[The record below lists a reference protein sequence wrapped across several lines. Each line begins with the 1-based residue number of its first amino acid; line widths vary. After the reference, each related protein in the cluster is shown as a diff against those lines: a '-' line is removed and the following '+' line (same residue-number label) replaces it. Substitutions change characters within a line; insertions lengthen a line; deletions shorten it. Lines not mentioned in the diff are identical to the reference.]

1 MEKRTKLIILIPYTK
16 QTFQIK
22 IDDGRPKLIVYQKIN
37 YSNLL
42 RPVKRQSQTLM
53 FLCLVVFNFLFF
65 FRLIVSKTVS

>member
-42 RPVKRQSQTLM
+42 RPVKWQSQTLM

-65 FRLIVSKTVS
+65 FHLIVSKTVS